1 VIEVAVVVLVV
12 PTIGVAK
19 VFALVLA
26 SISVDKV
33 FALELA
39 SIGVEA
45 EDGLELAS
53 IGVEAEDG
61 LELASIDGE
70 AEDGLGGVVV
80 LILLMPMATKFDQ
93 RKKIKKLTKHKRNQK
108 NNLAKN
114 FLLPNFNLIA
124 NNNLNI

>member
-12 PTIGVAK
+12 PIIG
-19 VFALVLA
+19 
-26 SISVDKV
+26 VDKV

-45 EDGLELAS
+45 EDGL
-53 IGVEAEDG
+53 
-61 LELASIDGE
+61 
-70 AEDGLGGVVV
+70 GGGVV

-93 RKKIKKLTKHKRNQK
+93 RKKIKKPAKHKRNQK